1 VALRFIESDENTTH
15 CTRGH
20 EFVQAILDAWVY
32 EHITDAS
39 YKRMLLMSVRIY
51 KGYQSNEP
59 PIVGLDLDTLFKDD
73 DALTKVVAE
82 MLEDQQ

>member
-20 EFVQAILDAWVY
+20 ESVQAILDAWVY
-32 EHITDAS
+32 EHITD
-39 YKRMLLMSVRIY
+39 KRMLLMSVRIY